1 MPGPEKSSLRAAR
14 GRAHALGMAVL
25 RPRVVLV
32 MALAFALPTL
42 AMASCKKDEETE
54 ETIEEPTPDTETE
67 EGPPTVEPT
76 EPVASDLPPE
86 PVPATP
92 TPTPTPAPTPTPT
105 PTTRDAGVADAAT
118 TTDAGRTADAGA
130 NKSQQCLTQC
140 QAALQGCLVPKPGEL
155 PDAAK
160 CQAGFESCRKACF

>member
-1 MPGPEKSSLRAAR
+1 
-14 GRAHALGMAVL
+14 
-25 RPRVVLV
+25 

-67 EGPPTVEPT
+67 ESPPTVEPA

-86 PVPATP
+86 PVPE
-92 TPTPTPAPTPTPT
+92 TPTPAPTPTPT